1 MTAPTQT
8 APTQTAAAEFEGLVG
23 AATTRLDRV
32 AGTSPGHRPAH
43 LAQLDAVLRA
53 AVQQAKQAEAG
64 SSAVDRD
71 ADLWRLR
78 EPGYLRGIADHPVD
92 RPSST
97 LPLLPVVVTWAFLGY
112 AEWAY
117 VTEFASSPAAG
128 PSSFFADWLAQP
140 MWRSPVGLSI
150 TIVVT
155 VLVIMHVYRKP
166 AQAQRRA
173 DEIDRVVHRLE
184 VDLLPSLTV
193 LRAGLGPVQVEEHT
207 RQAAVELG
215 AAAKLFTSATV
226 KLAESTAV
234 VDRLVA
240 GVERLVT
247 ALPELG
253 AQAAKLDEVRRD
265 LDQTARLIGTQLEP
279 LATVVTDV
287 SGAAESA
294 REAVIQSGVVLER
307 ADAQLADAR
316 SVAERHE
323 RHREALAAAQ
333 QPFTA
338 VADVV
343 AGAAGSLDR
352 TSALLEKT
360 IDELRATVDG
370 VNWLAMVSDGLRH
383 PDERHDPGTA
393 A

>member
-1 MTAPTQT
+1 MTTPPNQS
-8 APTQTAAAEFEGLVG
+8 AASDVDSLV
-23 AATTRLDRV
+23 TTTMTRLDRV
-32 AGTSPGHRPAH
+32 AGTSPRDRPAH

-71 ADLWRLR
+71 SDLWRLR

-112 AEWAY
+112 AEWTY
-117 VTEFASSPAAG
+117 VNEFASAADG
-128 PSSFFADWLAQP
+128 PTSFFADWMTQP

-150 TIVVT
+150 VIVVT

-166 AQAQRRA
+166 AKAQKRA
-173 DEIDRVVHRLE
+173 DEIDRTVHRLE
-184 VDLLPSLTV
+184 VDLLPPLTV
-193 LRAGLGPVQVEEHT
+193 LRASLGPVQVEEHT

-215 AAAKLFTSATV
+215 VAAKLFTSATV
-226 KLAESTAV
+226 KLADSTAV

-240 GVERLVT
+240 GVERLIA

-253 AQAAKLDEVRRD
+253 QQAEKLDEVRRN
-265 LDQTARLIGTQLEP
+265 LDETAQLITTQLEP
-279 LATVVTDV
+279 LATVVSDV

-294 REAVIQSGVVLER
+294 KEAATRSDAVLDR
-307 ADAQLADAR
+307 ANAQLADAR

-323 RHREALAAAQ
+323 QCRS
-333 QPFTA
+333 F
-338 VADVV
+338 
-343 AGAAGSLDR
+343 
-352 TSALLEKT
+352 
-360 IDELRATVDG
+360 
-370 VNWLAMVSDGLRH
+370 
-383 PDERHDPGTA
+383 PGT
-393 A
+393 